1 MLQTSGTLRATA
13 ITLGLA
19 SVLALVGCSK
29 ADEPTPTSTPL
40 PSGSSAL
47 VAPGSSD
54 LPKGV
59 RPLFQQDLL
68 SVTAA
73 TGGKFAQ
80 SGRYI
85 VADKPYGSFDTLT
98 EVKFEG
104 GTVGYFV
111 TAGGMPFGSP
121 GSSMAVPADEAT
133 AEFSALPKVEGSSQK
148 AVQAF
153 FADYKD
159 RLN

>member
-1 MLQTSGTLRATA
+1 MLQTSGTFRATV
-13 ITLGLA
+13 IILGLA
-19 SVLALVGCSK
+19 SVLTLLGCSK
-29 ADEPTPTSTPL
+29 SEEVSPKNTPL
-40 PSGSSAL
+40 PSSSSAL
-47 VAPGSSD
+47 VAPGASD
-54 LPKGV
+54 LPEGV
-59 RPLFQQDLL
+59 RPLFQQDLV

-111 TAGGMPFGSP
+111 TAGGMPFGAP
-121 GSSMAVPADEAT
+121 GASIAAPADEAT

-148 AVQAF
+148 AVQAL
-153 FADYKD
+153 FADYKN